1 MNQNLKRLFFILIVA
16 ALAIGACASKAR
28 STSPY
33 RLEPAI
39 GGAPPYAQQ
48 EAPGMPAPTMMAP
61 ASDAAKAAGGN
72 QPGSVAEGPAPS
84 TTDRLVI
91 QNADLTIVVKDVKA
105 RAEDIQ
111 KMAAQMGGYLVSANL
126 YQTYAANGTQVLQA
140 QVVIRVPSD
149 KLQEALDT
157 IKKDTVDVQNENRS
171 GQDVTDQ
178 YVDLQSR
185 LRAKQAAEAQL
196 TKIME
201 SAEKTEDVLAVYAQ
215 LQQVQSD
222 IEVLKGQIKYYEE
235 SAHFSAISVNVVA
248 EETIQPLKVGPW
260 TPQGTARDAIQ
271 SLIFF
276 WQDFV
281 DWLIRFFLYTVPVL
295 ITVGIP
301 LFLAFLFLRWI
312 FRMIWK
318 PKAKAVQP
326 EEGKK

>member
-1 MNQNLKRLFFILIVA
+1 MNQNLKRLLFILLAA
-16 ALAIGACASKAR
+16 ALAMAACASKAR
-28 STSPY
+28 STAPY
-33 RLEPAI
+33 PQPAM
-39 GGAPPYAQQ
+39 GGAPLYAQQ
-48 EAPGMPAPTMMAP
+48 EAPPMPMPTMMAP
-61 ASDAAKAAGGN
+61 ASDAAKSSGAN
-72 QPGSVAEGPAPS
+72 QPGALPADTAPAG
-84 TTDRLVI
+84 TDRLVI

-149 KLQEALDT
+149 RLQEALDT

-185 LRAKQAAEAQL
+185 LRAKEAAEAQL

-222 IEVLKGQIKYYEE
+222 IEVLKGQIKYYEQ

-248 EETIQPLKVGPW
+248 EETIQPIKVGPW

-271 SLIFF
+271 SLIYF

-281 DWLIRFFLYTVPVL
+281 DWLIRFFLYTLPAL
-295 ITVGIP
+295 ITIGIP
-301 LFLAFLFLRWI
+301 LALAFLFLRWI
-312 FRMIWK
+312 FRLVWK
-318 PKAKAVQP
+318 PKAKPVQP